1 MNAFTL
7 LKRDHE
13 RIGHLIAKLEVTT
26 ERTGKYR
33 TELFDQL
40 RREVLAHL
48 LIEEETLYPVL
59 KDFRPIRSL
68 ATEAMEEHTALK
80 FLLEDLA
87 SIPVHSTAWAVKFE
101 ALRESLLLHVE
112 EREKNLFPKVRR
124 ALSPEDWENLGSLVE
139 EAKLR
144 VSAPSPSLVSSL

>member
-13 RIGHLIAKLEVTT
+13 RISHLIAKLEVTT

-33 TELFDQL
+33 AELFDQL
-40 RREVLAHL
+40 RLEVLAHMK
-48 LIEEETLYPVL
+48 IEEETFYPAL
-59 KDFRPIRSL
+59 RDFKPIRSL
-68 ATEAMEEHTALK
+68 SAEAMEEHAALK
-80 FLLEDLA
+80 FLLEELA
-87 SIPVHSTAWAVKFE
+87 SIPVHSTAWAAKFE
-101 ALRESLLLHVE
+101 VLRENLLLHAQE
-112 EREKNLFPKVRR
+112 KEKNLFPKVRR

-144 VSAPSPSLVSSL
+144 VSTPFPQLVPSL